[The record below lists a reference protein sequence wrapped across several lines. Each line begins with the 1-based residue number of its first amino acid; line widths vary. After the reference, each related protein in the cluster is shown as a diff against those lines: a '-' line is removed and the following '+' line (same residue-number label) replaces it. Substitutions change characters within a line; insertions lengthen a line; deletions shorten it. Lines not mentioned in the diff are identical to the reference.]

1 MHKGVRK
8 LINALVWLINQLI
21 KAIGKIGEMMV
32 NILPSS
38 PFILVERIE
47 IPYLNYLNW
56 IIPIEEM
63 IVILGYWLSAIV
75 VYYVVQVILRWV
87 KIIK

>member
-1 MHKGVRK
+1 MIK
-8 LINALVWLINQLI
+8 ALVWLINQLI
-21 KAIGKIGEMMV
+21 KALGIIGEMMV

-38 PFILVERIE
+38 PFIIVERID

-63 IVILGYWLSAIV
+63 IVITSYWLSAIA
-75 VYYVVQVILRWV
+75 VYYVVQIILRWV
-87 KIIK
+87 RVIQ